1 MILADLRL
9 LNLIFSFMISLF
21 YESYYCSIGFCRQ
34 SLWELWAASLSH
46 FQGHRIPRRHPRSRQ
61 TFTNKSCACKNWQK
75 NEITPRTSKRI
86 KPSAW
91 PKWGQ
96 DANIGPSHIWKH
108 LVLFR
113 ESKAPTHLEKTA
125 SNTELSYWKLCL
137 WCVLHFH
144 SPQNAMYVILMSTNL
159 SAFERMVWEYL
170 LKLNLWS
177 IFNNIIL

>member
-1 MILADLRL
+1 MSLITVVLAFAVRAFGSCGPQVCLTFRVIEFHEDTPAPDKHSQT
-9 LNLIFSFMISLF
+9 NH
-21 YESYYCSIGFCRQ
+21 
-34 SLWELWAASLSH
+34 AHA
-46 FQGHRIPRRHPRSRQ
+46 RIDKKWNHTQ
-61 TFTNKSCACKNWQK
+61 NFKKEIKS
-75 NEITPRTSKRI
+75 
-86 KPSAW
+86 SAW
-91 PKWGQ
+91 PQWGQ
-96 DANIGPSHIWKH
+96 DADIGPSHIWKH
-108 LVLFR
+108 LALFR

-177 IFNNIIL
+177 IFNDIIL